1 MSPEGRYPPPATENR
16 RAACFGRR
24 APGIRVGL
32 RAVTTPAS
40 PALRGRPPC
49 QALSSPRWPMLPT
62 SPRARLLMGEG
73 GPVTVSPHRT
83 RGGETLELERA
94 QGSRRRAWHLLDA
107 VSHRGK
113 AEAQRHEATPEPHA
127 ARGRGPPDEAGGA
140 SRLHSDGSARTVT
153 LRERTAH
160 PVPAVRVPACAPSE
174 GTVLGKRGH

>member
-1 MSPEGRYPPPATENR
+1 MSPEGTYPSPATENR

-32 RAVTTPAS
+32 RAVMTPAS

-62 SPRARLLMGEG
+62 SPRPRLLMGEG

-113 AEAQRHEATPEPHA
+113 AEAHRHEATPRASHSERLWA
-127 ARGRGPPDEAGGA
+127 A
-140 SRLHSDGSARTVT
+140 
-153 LRERTAH
+153 
-160 PVPAVRVPACAPSE
+160 
-174 GTVLGKRGH
+174 